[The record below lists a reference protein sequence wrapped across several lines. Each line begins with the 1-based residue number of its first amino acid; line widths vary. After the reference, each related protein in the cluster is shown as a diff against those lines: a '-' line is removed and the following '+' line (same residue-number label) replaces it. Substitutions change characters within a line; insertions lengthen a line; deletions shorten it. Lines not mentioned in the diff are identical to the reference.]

1 MEIKDDDIFAHITF
15 DHIEGMKHK
24 IRVRKDGKAHIVYR
38 NGWWW
43 CTIGIGYADGV
54 LMFGETPQ
62 IAYEAAVELQKMA
75 GKTISLEGIANAGF
89 RTTED

>member
-1 MEIKDDDIFAHITF
+1 MEEDNEIFAHITF
-15 DHIEGMKHK
+15 DHIKGMKNRIK
-24 IRVRKDGKAHIVYR
+24 VRRDGKAHICYR

-62 IAYEAAVELQKMA
+62 IAYEAAMELQKMA
-75 GKTISLEGIANAGF
+75 GRKIVLEGLANAGF
-89 RTTED
+89 TTTED